1 CLCVCVCVC
10 VRQFNR
16 RLLRVVQFVQQA
28 EEGKQEISEVEKK
41 IDDLEDT
48 YNELDEQYLNSEHIE
63 NVKTVCDM
71 KRRQLNWCSLQ
82 HDEHRVT
89 EKREGL
95 RHQAHEPL
103 DECVM

>member
-1 CLCVCVCVC
+1 
-10 VRQFNR
+10 
-16 RLLRVVQFVQQA
+16 
-28 EEGKQEISEVEKK
+28 
-41 IDDLEDT
+41 
-48 YNELDEQYLNSEHIE
+48 
-63 NVKTVCDM
+63 M